1 MKYAN
6 ICGAPAA
13 IVQYRGEQHC
23 FLFNGYAMFALEDI
37 FGGNTYHEK
46 MGERS
51 AKGLDALL
59 TVATT
64 LAEQG
69 ELARR
74 TAGYDHR
81 KIMTKDDWGAPQM
94 LQPADIFALK
104 TGCLRSIN
112 LGFTQEVSDKDEEID
127 LGLLELQKKRSL

>member
-6 ICGAPAA
+6 ICGAKAA
-13 IVQYRGEQHC
+13 IVNYRGEQHC
-23 FLFNGYAMFALEDI
+23 FLFNGYAMFALDDI
-37 FGGNTYHEK
+37 FGGSGYHEK
-46 MGERS
+46 IGERS
-51 AKGLDALL
+51 EEGLDALL

-74 TAGYDHR
+74 AAGYDHH
-81 KIMTKDDWGAPQM
+81 KVVAKEDWGAPQM

-104 TGCLRSIN
+104 AGCVDAIN
-112 LGFTQEVSDKDEEID
+112 LGYTQQVSDEDEEID
-127 LGLLELQKKRSL
+127 LGLLELQKKRNK